1 MRLWSKM
8 NLKNYLKSLNIINSK
23 ELIIKVIKICI
34 FTEIRLKLTTIVHR
48 KMKKIVL
55 IKLEALKKLI
65 IKLWNPVLN
74 STYRYKKRQFLKWMV
89 NLP

>member
-65 IKLWNPVLN
+65 IKLWNPVLI